1 LARVKLNQ
9 ENFGLSSIME
19 RITRAKVKDCFKDE
33 DTIYFVVGIGEL
45 GKAIGKGGINIKKAQ
60 QEFGKKI
67 KVIEFRNDPVSFARN
82 LIYPLKVEEIVLEGE
97 EVLIKDNNKKVKG
110 QIIGRDRSNLIFINQ
125 IMKRFF
131 NVEIKVV

>member
-1 LARVKLNQ
+1 MARVKLNQ

>member
-1 LARVKLNQ
+1 
-9 ENFGLSSIME
+9 ME

-67 KVIEFRNDPVSFARN
+67 KIIEFRNDPVSFARN